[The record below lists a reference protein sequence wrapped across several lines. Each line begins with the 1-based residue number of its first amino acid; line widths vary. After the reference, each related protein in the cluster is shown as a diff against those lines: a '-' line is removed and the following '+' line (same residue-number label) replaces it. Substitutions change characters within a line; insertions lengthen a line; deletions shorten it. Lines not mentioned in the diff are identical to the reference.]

1 MVHANQPSRSRVSP
15 MNASRHT
22 WLLTNAA
29 NLRAASAMGAFLF
42 LPLSIAATSICL
54 ALLVCALLLEI
65 MATGQWPPLA
75 DTALKRALLAFFAVT
90 FLLTPFAVNVRQ
102 SLFGLSNLADMAV
115 FFPLYLACADR
126 AALKRMLSFFMAG
139 VLMVAVYGV
148 MQHYLEV
155 DIFRLSRPFS
165 FLKHL
170 NDDLTAPVRI
180 SGFSSYMTLAGQLS
194 MAIPLMTASL
204 LAQRERAKK
213 IGWLAAMLLG
223 SVALMWTFTRSAWL
237 GAMLGIIVVGT
248 LHLGKKFLLPIL
260 ALLLLLAGSVF
271 VQQQRQ
277 KEREEFVERYQQ
289 QFAGNAAPTSMM
301 PPTPPAALLPPE
313 SSELRDRL
321 ISMFSTKDNRERLY
335 TWQSALA
342 MIADYPFAGIGHG
355 NYSDLCP
362 QYRAAYPITFTS
374 DAHAHN
380 NLLQV
385 AVVGGIPLFISFLWL
400 WGAMFRATYQAYRR
414 ALKSDL
420 DLQAITLGACGALIA
435 FFMQGLFEYNWG
447 DSEVVMLLWG
457 LLACAVR
464 AGEFAAAELA

>member
-1 MVHANQPSRSRVSP
+1 

-42 LPLSIAATSICL
+42 LPLSIAATGICL

-75 DTALKRALLAFFAVT
+75 DTALKRALLAFVAVT
-90 FLLTPFAVNVRQ
+90 LLLTPFAVNLRQ
-102 SLFGLSNLADMAV
+102 SLFGLFNLADMAV
-115 FFPLYLACADR
+115 FFPLYLACEDR
-126 AALKRMLSFFMAG
+126 PALKRMLSFFMAG

-155 DIFRLSRPFS
+155 DIFRLSKPFS

-194 MAIPLMTASL
+194 MAIPLMAAAM

-213 IGWLAAMLLG
+213 IGWLAALLLG

-237 GAMLGIIVVGT
+237 GAMLGIIAVGT
-248 LHLGKKFLLPIL
+248 LRLGKKFLLPII

-277 KEREEFVERYQQ
+277 KEREEFVERYQR
-289 QFAGNAAPTSMM
+289 QFAGNTAPTAMM
-301 PPTPPAALLPPE
+301 PPMPPAAPLPPE

-335 TWQSALA
+335 TWQSTLA
-342 MIADYPFAGIGHG
+342 MIADYPLAGIGHG

-385 AVVGGIPLFISFLWL
+385 AVVGGIPLFIGFLWL

-414 ALKSDL
+414 AVNSDPT
-420 DLQAITLGACGALIA
+420 LQAVTLGVCGALVA

-464 AGEFAAAELA
+464 SGEFAADELA

>member
-1 MVHANQPSRSRVSP
+1 

-42 LPLSIAATSICL
+42 LPLSIAATGICL

-75 DTALKRALLAFFAVT
+75 DTALKRALLAFVAVT
-90 FLLTPFAVNVRQ
+90 LLLTPFAVNLRQ
-102 SLFGLSNLADMAV
+102 SLFGLFNLADMAV
-115 FFPLYLACADR
+115 FFPLYLACEDR

-139 VLMVAVYGV
+139 VMMVAVYGV

-170 NDDLTAPVRI
+170 NDDLTAPVRV

-194 MAIPLMTASL
+194 MAIPFMAAAL

-223 SVALMWTFTRSAWL
+223 SVVLMWTFTRSAWL

-248 LHLGKKFLLPIL
+248 LRLGKKFLLPIV

-277 KEREEFVERYQQ
+277 KEREEFVERYQR
-289 QFAGNAAPTSMM
+289 QFAGNAAPTAMM
-301 PPTPPAALLPPE
+301 PPAAPLQQA

-335 TWQSALA
+335 TWQSTLA
-342 MIADYPFAGIGHG
+342 MIADYPLAGIGHG

-380 NLLQV
+380 NVLQV

-414 ALKSDL
+414 ALKSDPT
-420 DLQAITLGACGALIA
+420 LQAVTLGVCGALVA
-435 FFMQGLFEYNWG
+435 FFTQGLFEYNWG
-447 DSEVVMLLWG
+447 DSEVVMLRWG